1 VTDGRRL
8 DCDCVGAERSCAGAV
23 ALGRAGPLRPRRL
36 ADSVVLEMLLN
47 DNTDN
52 AHDMLVQHAAKL
64 RRELEELWMRRVWI
78 AFFAG
83 ATFGAIGMCV
93 MHVIS
98 IVN

>member
-8 DCDCVGAERSCAGAV
+8 GCDCVGAVHSCDGAV
-23 ALGRAGPLRPRRL
+23 ALGRAGPLRHRRL
-36 ADSVVLEMLLN
+36 ADSVLLEMLLN

-52 AHDMLVQHAAKL
+52 AHDMIVQHAAKP
-64 RRELEELWMRRVWI
+64 RRELEEFWMRRVGV

-83 ATFGAIGMCV
+83 ATFGVIADRV
-93 MHVIS
+93 MPVIS